1 MKPNNQLR
9 EQIARAESTAEVN
22 SLLAQ
27 GSTYTEASPQ
37 TRRRWHTTAQKRT
50 AYLGTKKANHVRK

>member
-1 MKPNNQLR
+1 MKPINQLR

-27 GSTYTEASPQ
+27 GQKFDEASDK
-37 TRRRWHTTAQKRT
+37 TRRRWATTAQKRV
-50 AYLGTKKANHVRK
+50 AYLGKTKSK